1 MTELIKIYDK
11 AGESVSDIY
20 SLGSVW
26 RELTILI

>member
-11 AGESVSDIY
+11 AGEFVSDIY